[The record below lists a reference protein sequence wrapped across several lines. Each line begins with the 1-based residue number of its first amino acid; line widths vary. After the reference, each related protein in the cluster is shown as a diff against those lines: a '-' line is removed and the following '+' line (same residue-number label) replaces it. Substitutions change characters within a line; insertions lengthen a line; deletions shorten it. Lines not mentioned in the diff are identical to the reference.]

1 MQFGASTFIWVSP
14 FSNKTLGL
22 VKKVR
27 EMGFDIIEI
36 CIEDPAT
43 IDVSRINEALKE
55 NDLKATICGAFGP
68 DRDAS
73 SDDRNI
79 RANAVKYLEACI
91 DAARELSSP
100 FVAGPMYSAVGKT
113 RLLSPDERAK
123 QWSLAVETLKPL
135 AEYAGQRG
143 VQLAIEPL
151 NRFETDFINTVE
163 QGLDLVGRI
172 GTPNVGLLVDTFH
185 MNIEE
190 KDIPA
195 AIRKAGSKVFHFH
208 SCENDRGTPG
218 TGHVEWKEV
227 ASALREI
234 NYQGP
239 VVIEAFT
246 TDITEIA
253 RAVSLW
259 RPLAPSQDSLAQE
272 GLNFLRKIFAPE

>member
-1 MQFGASTFIWVSP
+1 MRFGASTFIWVSP

-36 CIEDPAT
+36 CVEDPAT
-43 IDVSRINEALKE
+43 IDASQINEALKE
-55 NDLKATICGAFGP
+55 NDLAATVCGAFGP

-73 SDDRNI
+73 SEDKNV
-79 RANAVKYLEACI
+79 RANAAKYLEACI
-91 DAARELSSP
+91 DAALELGSP

-113 RLLSPDERAK
+113 RLLSRDERVK
-123 QWSLAVETLKPL
+123 QWSLAVETLKPV
-135 AEYAGQRG
+135 ADYAGQRG

-163 QGLDLVGRI
+163 QGLDFLGRI
-172 GTPNVGLLVDTFH
+172 DAPNVGFLLDTFH

-190 KDIPA
+190 KDIPG
-195 AIRKAGSKVFHFH
+195 AIRNAGSKVFHFH

-227 ASALREI
+227 VSALHDI

-246 TDITEIA
+246 TEITEIA

-259 RPLAPSQDSLAQE
+259 RALAPSQDSLAQE
-272 GLNFLRKIFAPE
+272 GLRFLRTIFAH

>member
-43 IDVSRINEALKE
+43 IDVSRINDVLKE

-79 RANAVKYLEACI
+79 RVNAVKYLEACI
-91 DAARELSSP
+91 DAARGVGSP
-100 FVAGPMYSAVGKT
+100 VVAGPMYSAVGKT

-123 QWSLAVETLKPL
+123 QWSLAVETLKPV
-135 AEYAGQRG
+135 ADYAGQRG

-163 QGLDLVGRI
+163 QGLDLVGRV
-172 GTPNVGLLVDTFH
+172 GASNVGLLVDTFH

-246 TDITEIA
+246 TEITEIA

-259 RPLAPSQDSLAQE
+259 RSLAPSQDSLAQE
-272 GLNFLRKIFAPE
+272 GLRFLQKIFVN